1 MQPQRRVLV
10 LLLVAIVAL
19 GGCTSTEMIRFDTPQ
34 RIDTDPSL
42 QFDFTLP
49 LLGNAY
55 HRRIRVNVSYDGEAR
70 FYMRDNHRP
79 YVRIKALLLTAE
91 EIAHLARFFEEA
103 DFARYPVIV
112 PRKGQV
118 STPAYVVQLGY
129 RSKKGGVARTVSG
142 AISTQR
148 NVEAYP
154 TGFFELIDGLAD
166 FIEGR
171 GKFRIHSTPGTPAL
185 SAAGSE

>member
-19 GGCTSTEMIRFDTPQ
+19 GGCTSTEMIRFHTPQ

-79 YVRIKALLLTAE
+79 YVRIKALLLTTE
-91 EIAHLARFFEEA
+91 EIAHLAHFFEEA

-129 RSKKGGVARTVSG
+129 RSKKGGLARTVSG

-148 NVEAYP
+148 NVEDYP
-154 TGFFELIDGLAD
+154 AGFFGLIDSLAD

>member
-91 EIAHLARFFEEA
+91 EIAHLAHFFEEA
-103 DFARYPVIV
+103 DFAKYPVIV

-129 RSKKGGVARTVSG
+129 RSKKGGIARTVSG

-154 TGFFELIDGLAD
+154 AGFFELIDGLTD
-166 FIEGR
+166 FVEGR
-171 GKFRIHSTPGTPAL
+171 GKFRIHSMPVTPTV
-185 SAAGSE
+185 SAADSE

>member
-1 MQPQRRVLV
+1 MQPPRPVLV
-10 LLLVAIVAL
+10 LLLVATVAL
-19 GGCTSTEMIRFDTPQ
+19 GACTSTEMIRLDTPQ

-70 FYMRDNHRP
+70 FYMRDNEHP
-79 YVRIKALLLTAE
+79 YARIKALLLTTE
-91 EIAHLARFFEEA
+91 EITHLARLFEEA

-112 PRKGQV
+112 PRNGQV
-118 STPAYVVQLGY
+118 STQAHVVQLGY
-129 RSKKGGVARTVSG
+129 RSKKGGIARTVSG
-142 AISTQR
+142 AVSTQR

-154 TGFFELIDGLAD
+154 AGFFELIDGLAD
-166 FIEGR
+166 FIENKGV
-171 GKFRIHSTPGTPAL
+171 FRIRTTRGDPSL
-185 SAAGSE
+185 AASSE